1 MNSLISGAL
10 LLKIVVSVFIGCIAA
25 YFLCDVQADIE
36 YTWYSGI
43 WHGLFLIPN
52 LILSFLFDGIL
63 VKAEISTSGYTFFWW
78 VTVIIQNS
86 SLVKFFM
93 SLLS

>member
-1 MNSLISGAL
+1 MNSFINTAL
-10 LLKIVVSVFIGCIAA
+10 LFKIAGTIFLSCVVA
-25 YFLCDVQADIE
+25 YFLCDVQPGVE

-52 LILSFLFDGIL
+52 FILSLFIDGTH

-93 SLLS
+93 P